1 MCPSLRSIWI
11 PAGVR
16 TLEDA
21 TFVHCTTRSIAVDEA
36 NPFFGVCDDFIVNL
50 ADDSAVRY
58 FGPHDE
64 VLIGKR
70 FLRIGAGCFRNLD
83 GLSTV
88 RFEAGSRVSWFGPRA
103 FLWCSGLSSFSIP
116 STVETIAEKCFLGCY
131 ELEKITF
138 ENVSRVSVL
147 GDQAFSSC
155 SSLTSICLPSSV
167 TRIGTACF
175 RYCSELA
182 IVTVENG
189 IHISHIGE
197 SAFSDCSPSLH
208 LPSVLMACL

>member
-21 TFVHCTTRSIAVDEA
+21 TFVHCTTKSIAVDEA

-58 FGPHDE
+58 FGPNNK

-70 FLRIGAGCFRNLD
+70 FLGIGAGCFRNRD
-83 GLSTV
+83 VSAV
-88 RFEAGSRVSWFGPRA
+88 RFEAGCRVSWFGSRA
-103 FLWCSGLSSFSIP
+103 FFCCSGLSSFSIP
-116 STVETIAEKCFLGCY
+116 STVETIAEGCFSGCY
-131 ELEKITF
+131 NLKKITF

-147 GDQAFSSC
+147 GDAAFSSC
-155 SSLTSICLPSSV
+155 SSFTSICLPSSV

-175 RYCSELA
+175 RYCSNLA

-189 IHISHIGE
+189 IHISDIGE
-197 SAFSDCSPSLH
+197 SAFSECSPSLG
-208 LPSVLMACL
+208 LPSALAT